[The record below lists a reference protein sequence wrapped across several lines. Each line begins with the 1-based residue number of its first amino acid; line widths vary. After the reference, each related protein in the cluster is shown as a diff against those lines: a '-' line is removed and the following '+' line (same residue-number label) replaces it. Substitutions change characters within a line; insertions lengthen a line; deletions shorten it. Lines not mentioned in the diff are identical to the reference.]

1 MARYSNVSTNFSG
14 GLVTDHLVG
23 RIDLDRAANTAR
35 KFENF
40 LPTIQGPAEYRP
52 GFERKASE
60 ASTNFQNPVSA
71 FVIFAAD
78 TIYRVV
84 FGAGQAKVFDN
95 DGALIDTVVTPYS
108 QTELIDLRFSSET
121 DELHI
126 THPNH
131 RPRVMTGSIGFSSLK
146 LLESTGKTLTASDGF
161 ILRTKVEVV
170 GAGSWT
176 INEIETDIE
185 PFLEPNTSTTEVS
198 IVKDAEIAKIVTSD
212 DLSVIVATVTGAG
225 TPTDYYIEYEVNGKK
240 ILGKV
245 VTSSS
250 PSTNYTEVGNP
261 SFDSG
266 SGLYTVYV
274 DAVDF
279 ISEVT
284 APSAKLFLL
293 DNTDAEVTDASITH
307 KQLIQ
312 EGVPDDEV
320 HLRSDVDIFDL
331 GSVSTFIRVGGA
343 NKSDKVLLGQNAK
356 FDLVRWVK
364 VSEYVGLESHP
375 IEFFNGNQ
383 FTEETSQTH
392 DYTQYDNGSVYKSYG
407 DAEFS
412 IRDIAGVEAGQVR
425 DGGNRVFVWNG
436 GEFTGDTLFVFNEGD
451 NIDVT
456 NHNLKFTVPTGHGVK
471 VGDTVNISGL
481 TFDSGDT
488 NRNGDQ
494 TVDDVGNAFIQFNF
508 GSNLAQDPTGD
519 ATLTIKAHSNGNGNI
534 VGNLTTA
541 KSFEVLKCDPAVTVQ
556 QYDASINTGGKLF
569 LTNSA
574 NTTITEVANDILI
587 NSTADL
593 FTEGASVDRH
603 IKGVLPS
610 GMVYSKI
617 LEFNNTKQVRARL
630 NSPVPRNPVSGDY
643 ENEGV
648 FTEFSLGAWYT
659 NNYPRTV
666 AKYEQRRIYGG
677 TYTDPN
683 LIFFSRLGDDANFAP
698 TQFDKQVLDTD
709 GITYALSNVNASV
722 RWIKAARDLVFGTS
736 NGVFKLVANQFN
748 AAVSPKTI
756 RIELIDEVGCE
767 KDGVLAGTSIF
778 FPDESGTE
786 LLEYKYD
793 SDIARDTSNDVS
805 KFIYP
810 TFVNDTIKKVV
821 YQNNPQPRLWVLTN
835 AGILYLLTYSR
846 QENYYAWSKH
856 TTDGVILDITVLSKG
871 YLSGLDQLWITV
883 KRGTTYEYERMFSE
897 ADTPSEPTRYLDNAT
912 YVGSYNI
919 QNNTSVDSGNN
930 GVLTVPATNFDEG
943 ETVAV
948 VSDDKY
954 LGEYTVSGG
963 NLVIY
968 FAQSTGVTNLALGKR
983 YTGTLQM
990 MYPTWNGQN
999 KPAFGTEEA
1008 RIISQKVFLIDSHK
1022 FKQGIEGKHASVKL
1036 PGHNMTFS
1044 TTFNAFIST
1053 GTITP
1058 YTGFDRERP
1067 IINSQFG
1074 VEKIPE
1080 LVQDEPYK
1088 TVFGSLVTKTD
1099 LN

>member
-14 GLVTDHLVG
+14 GLVTDYLVG
-23 RIDLDRAANTAR
+23 RTDLDRAANTAR

-52 GFERKASE
+52 GFELKANE
-60 ASTNFQNPVSA
+60 ADSNFQNSVST

-78 TIYRVV
+78 VVYRVV
-84 FGAGQAKVFDN
+84 FGAGQVKIFN
-95 DGALIDTVVTPYS
+95 TDGALIDTVITPYA
-108 QTELIDLRFSSET
+108 QTELADLRFSSET
-121 DELHI
+121 DELYI

-131 RPRVMTGSIGFSSLK
+131 RPRVLSGGIGFDSSNLFD
-146 LLESTGKTLTASDGF
+146 SGSNTLTTSDGF
-161 ILRTKVEVV
+161 LLRTRVAVT

-185 PFLEPNTSTTEVS
+185 PFLEPDTSTTEVN
-198 IVKDAEIAKIVTSD
+198 IVKDAEIAKIVTTD
-212 DLSVIVATVTGAG
+212 NLSVITSSGS
-225 TPTDYYIEYEVNGKK
+225 PTDFYIEYELNGKK
-240 ILGKV
+240 VLGKV
-245 VTSSS
+245 LDSNS
-250 PSTNYTEVGNP
+250 STNYPEVANP
-261 SFDSG
+261 SVAG
-266 SGLYTVYV
+266 GTYTVYV

-293 DNTDAEVTDASITH
+293 DNTDAEITDGSITH

-320 HLRSDVDIFDL
+320 HLRSDVDIFNL
-331 GSVSTFIRVGGA
+331 GSVNTFIRVAGA
-343 NKSDKVLLGQNAK
+343 NKSNNVLLGEDTK
-356 FDLVRWVK
+356 FNLVRWVK
-364 VSEYVGLESHP
+364 VSEYIGLESHP
-375 IEFFNGNQ
+375 VEFFRGNQ
-383 FTEETSQTH
+383 FIEETSQTH
-392 DYTQYDNGSVYKSYG
+392 DYTQYDSGSVYKSFG

-412 IRDIAGVEAGQVR
+412 IRDIAGIEAGQVR

-436 GEFTGDTLFVFNEGD
+436 GEFTGDTIFVFNED
-451 NIDVT
+451 SNIET
-456 NHNLKFTVPTGHGVK
+456 TSHNLKFIVPSGHGVK
-471 VGDTVNISGL
+471 IGDTVNISGL
-481 TFDSGDT
+481 TFISGDDDL
-488 NRNGDQ
+488 NGDQ
-494 TVDDVGNAFIQFNF
+494 TVDDIGSTFIQFNF
-508 GSNLAQDPTGD
+508 TSGQLNHTPTGD
-519 ATLTIKAHSNGNGNI
+519 ATLTIKAHSNGTGNI

-541 KSFEVLKCDPAVTVQ
+541 KSFEVLKCDPAVTVIE
-556 QYDASINTGGKLF
+556 YDGSINTGGKLVV
-569 LTNSA
+569 TTTA
-574 NTTITEVANDILI
+574 NTTITEVANDIII

-593 FTEGASVDRH
+593 FTADASVDRH
-603 IKGVLPS
+603 FKGVLPS

-617 LEFNNTKQVRARL
+617 LAFNNTKQVRAKL
-630 NSPVPRNPVSGDY
+630 NSPVPRNPISGEY

-648 FTEFSLGAWYT
+648 FTEFSLGAWYL

-683 LIFFSRLGDDANFAP
+683 LIFFSRLGDEANFAP

-722 RWIKAARDLVFGTS
+722 RWVKAARDLVFGTS
-736 NGVFKLVANQFN
+736 KGVFKLIANQFN

-756 RIELIDEVGCE
+756 RVELIDELGCE

-793 SDIARDTSNDVS
+793 ADIARDTSNDVS

-810 TFVNDTIKKVV
+810 TFVNDTIKNVV
-821 YQNNPQPRLWVLTN
+821 YQSNPQPRLWVLTD
-835 AGILYLLTYSR
+835 AGVLYLLTYSR

-856 TTDGVILDITVLSKG
+856 TTDGNIIDITVLSKG
-871 YLSGLDQLWITV
+871 YTSDLDQVWITV
-883 KRGTTYEYERMFSE
+883 KRGTEYKYERLFSE
-897 ADTPSEPTRYLDNAT
+897 AGTPAEPTHYLDNAT
-912 YVGSYNI
+912 SIENFSVE
-919 QNNTSVDSGNN
+919 NNHVINADNN
-930 GVLTVPATNFDEG
+930 GVLVISASNYSNGD
-943 ETVAV
+943 VISV
-948 VSDDKY
+948 VSDNKY
-954 LGEYTVSGG
+954 LGDYTVAGG
-963 NLVIY
+963 NLTV
-968 FAQSTGVTNLALGKR
+968 FFNESTGVTNLVLGKR

-1022 FKQGIEGKHASVKL
+1022 FKQGIEGKHATVKL
-1036 PGHNMTFS
+1036 PGHTMTFS
-1044 TTFNAFIST
+1044 TIFNAFIST
-1053 GTITP
+1053 GTVTP

-1067 IINSQFG
+1067 VVNSQFG
-1074 VEKIPE
+1074 VEKLPE

>member
-23 RIDLDRAANTAR
+23 RTDLDRAANTAR

-78 TIYRVV
+78 TVYRVV

-95 DGALIDTVVTPYS
+95 SGALIDTVTTPYS
-108 QTELIDLRFSSET
+108 QDELKDLRFSSET
-121 DELHI
+121 DELYI
-126 THPNH
+126 THPSH
-131 RPRVMTGSIGFSSLK
+131 RPRVMTGSIGYTSSG
-146 LLESTGKTLTASDGF
+146 LLESTGKTLTTSDGF
-161 ILRTKVEVV
+161 ILRTRVEVV

-198 IVKDAEIAKIVTSD
+198 IVKDVEIAKIVTSD
-212 DLSVIVATVTGAG
+212 DLSVIVAAG
-225 TPTDYYIEYEVNGKK
+225 TPTDYYIEYELNGKK

-245 VTSSS
+245 ITDGGR
-250 PSTNYTEVGNP
+250 YTEVGVP
-261 SFDSG
+261 SYD

-293 DNTDAEVTDASITH
+293 DNTDAEVTDGSITH

-331 GSVSTFIRVGGA
+331 GSVNTFIRVGGA

-375 IEFFNGNQ
+375 VEFFSGNQ
-383 FTEETSQTH
+383 FIEETSQTH

-412 IRDIAGVEAGQVR
+412 IRDIAGIEAGQVR
-425 DGGNRVFVWNG
+425 DDGNRVFVWNG
-436 GEFTGDTLFVFNEGD
+436 GEFTGDTLFVFNED
-451 NIDVT
+451 LDPS
-456 NHNLKFTVPTGHGVK
+456 NHNLKFTVPSGHGVR

-481 TFDSGDT
+481 TFVSGDT
-488 NRNGDQ
+488 DLNGDQ
-494 TVDDVGNAFIQFNF
+494 TVDEVGGTFIQFNF
-508 GSNLAQDPTGD
+508 TNADLNHNPTGD
-519 ATLTIKAHSNGNGNI
+519 ATLTIKAHSNGTGNI

-541 KSFEVLKCDPAVTVQ
+541 KSFEVLKCDPAVTIQ
-556 QYDASINTGGKLF
+556 EYNASTNTGGKLL
-569 LTNSA
+569 LTDAA
-574 NTTITEVANDILI
+574 NTTVTEVANDIII
-587 NSTADL
+587 NSTEDL
-593 FTEGASVDRH
+593 FTEDASVDRH
-603 IKGVLPS
+603 FKGVLPS

-630 NSPVPRNPVSGDY
+630 NSPVPRNPISGEY

-648 FTEFSLGAWYT
+648 FTEFSLGAWYL

-683 LIFFSRLGDDANFAP
+683 LIFSSRLGDEANFAP
-698 TQFDKQVLDTD
+698 TQFDRQVLDTD
-709 GITYALSNVNASV
+709 GMTYALSNVNASV
-722 RWIKAARDLVFGTS
+722 RWVKAARDLVFGTS
-736 NGVFKLVANQFN
+736 NGIFKLIANQFN

-856 TTDGVILDITVLSKG
+856 TTDGVIVDITVLSKA
-871 YLSGLDQLWITV
+871 YLSDLDQVWVTV
-883 KRGTTYEYERMFSE
+883 QRGTTYEYERMFSE
-897 ADTPSEPTRYLDNAT
+897 ADTPAEPTHYLDNAT
-912 YVGSYNI
+912 YVGSYDVEA
-919 QNNTSVDSGNN
+919 NTSVDSNDN
-930 GVLTVPATNFDEG
+930 RVLTVPATNFDEG

-948 VSDDKY
+948 VSDNRY
-954 LGEYTVSGG
+954 LGEYTVSSG
-963 NLVIY
+963 NLTI
-968 FAQSTGVTNLALGKR
+968 FFNQSTGVTNLVLGKR
-983 YTGTLQM
+983 YTGILQM

-1022 FKQGIEGKHASVKL
+1022 FKQGIEGKHATVKL

-1044 TTFNAFIST
+1044 DPLNVFIST
-1053 GTITP
+1053 GTVTP

-1067 IINSQFG
+1067 VVNSQFG
-1074 VEKIPE
+1074 VEKLPE

>member
-23 RIDLDRAANTAR
+23 RTDLDRAANTAR

-78 TIYRVV
+78 TVYRVV
-84 FGAGQAKVFDN
+84 FGAGQAKVFDTN
-95 DGALIDTVVTPYS
+95 GALIDTVTTPYS
-108 QTELIDLRFSSET
+108 QDELKDLRFSSET
-121 DELHI
+121 DELYI
-126 THPNH
+126 THPSH
-131 RPRVMTGSIGFSSLK
+131 RPRVMTGSIGFSSSG
-146 LLESTGKTLTASDGF
+146 LLESTGKTLTTSDGF
-161 ILRTKVEVV
+161 ILRTTVEVV

-198 IVKDAEIAKIVTSD
+198 IVKDAEIAKIVTSA
-212 DLSVIVATVTGAG
+212 DLSVIVAAG
-225 TPTDYYIEYEVNGKK
+225 TPTDYYIEYEVSGKK

-245 VTSSS
+245 ITS
-250 PSTNYTEVGNP
+250 STNYSEVGVP
-261 SFDSG
+261 SFD

-293 DNTDAEVTDASITH
+293 DNTDAEVTDGSITH

-331 GSVSTFIRVGGA
+331 GSVNTFIRVGGA
-343 NKSDKVLLGQNAK
+343 NKSDKVLLGQDAK

-375 IEFFNGNQ
+375 VEFFSGNQ
-383 FTEETSQTH
+383 FIEETNQTH

-412 IRDIAGVEAGQVR
+412 IRDIAGLEAGQIR
-425 DGGNRVFVWNG
+425 ADGNRVFVWNG
-436 GEFTGDTLFVFNEGD
+436 GEFTGDFIYVFNAD
-451 NIDVT
+451 IDRSSNILIFK
-456 NHNLKFTVPTGHGVK
+456 NLASGHGVR

-481 TFDSGDT
+481 SVPSGT
-488 NRNGDQ
+488 NPNGDR
-494 TVDDVGNAFIQFNF
+494 TVTEVTENQIKFDIT
-508 GSNLAQDPTGD
+508 SLAHIPTGD
-519 ATLTIKAHSNGNGNI
+519 ATLTIKAHSNGTGNI

-569 LTNSA
+569 LTDAA
-574 NTTITEVANDILI
+574 NTTVTEVANDIVI
-587 NSTADL
+587 NSTANL
-593 FTEGASVDRH
+593 FTADASVDRH
-603 IKGVLPS
+603 FKGVLPS

-630 NSPVPRNPVSGDY
+630 SSPVPRDPISGEY

-648 FTEFSLGAWYT
+648 FTEFSLGAWYL

-683 LIFFSRLGDDANFAP
+683 LIFFSRLGDEANFAP

-722 RWIKAARDLVFGTS
+722 RWVKAARDLVFGTS
-736 NGVFKLVANQFN
+736 NGIFKLIANQFN

-856 TTDGVILDITVLSKG
+856 TTDGVIFDITVLSKG
-871 YLSGLDQLWITV
+871 YLSDLDQVWITV
-883 KRGTTYEYERMFSE
+883 QRGTSYEYERMFSE
-897 ADTPSEPTRYLDNAT
+897 ADTPAEPTHYLDNAT
-912 YVGSYNI
+912 YVGSYDVEA
-919 QNNTSVDSGNN
+919 NTSVDSGNN
-930 GVLTVPATNFDEG
+930 RVLTVPATNFDEG

-948 VSDDKY
+948 VSDNRY

-963 NLVIY
+963 NLTIY
-968 FAQSTGVTNLALGKR
+968 FAQSTGVTNLVLGKR

-1022 FKQGIEGKHASVKL
+1022 FKQGIQGKHASVKL

-1044 TTFNAFIST
+1044 TFFNAFVST

-1074 VEKIPE
+1074 VEKLPE